1 MTYKELLNSVS
12 FDEVASFILKM
23 YPDTKEN
30 LGWYKIHFDML
41 RHLTPVYH
49 EDTNDLVCSIT
60 LENWEDGKE
69 PCLAAFPM
77 EGELWEH
84 SLTKEIILASD
95 VNASKEEIA
104 ACCLWHTSFY
114 GFVNKDVKDTF
125 KYEIELQQRES
136 FKSQSLIIQKH
147 GGVIPYVRELSTS
160 KKQEL
165 MEQAKHI
172 VRIEKEMGI
181 HMNGPKRKRLLRQ
194 SFMSYYYERM
204 TSICSFILQVIPTL
218 YDVKTT
224 LHGSPNLCVRQLCNL
239 FQSDKFC
246 SEEIMSYAD
255 CKESGVAYLQNV
267 IFQYN
272 MIPEM
277 DGIFACLTIGRHY
290 TTQEEYHLL
299 NYLAIGRCFSDF
311 IINIDSSLNN
321 QAIIRYDTYNSRKRL
336 LFLNPCHN
344 IA

>member
-1 MTYKELLNSVS
+1 MTYKELLNSVN
-12 FDEVASFILKM
+12 FDEVAPFILKM
-23 YPDTKEN
+23 YPDTKGC
-30 LGWYKIHFDML
+30 LDWYKIHFDML
-41 RHLTPVYH
+41 RHMAPVYH
-49 EDTNDLVCSIT
+49 EDANDVVCNIT

-77 EGELWEH
+77 EGDLWEH

-114 GFVNKDVKDTF
+114 GFVNKHVKDTF
-125 KYEIELQQRES
+125 ENEIELRHRES
-136 FKSQSLIIQKH
+136 FKSQALIIQKH
-147 GGVIPYVRELSTS
+147 GGVIPCFRELSTS

-165 MEQAKHI
+165 MEQAKSI
-172 VRIEKEMGI
+172 VRIETEIGI

-204 TSICSFILQVIPTL
+204 ANISSFILQIMPAF
-218 YDVKTT
+218 YDSRTM
-224 LHGSPNLCVRQLCNL
+224 LHGSPHLYVRQLCNL

-255 CKESGVAYLQNV
+255 DRESGVAYLQNV
-267 IFQYN
+267 ISQYDL
-272 MIPEM
+272 IPDM
-277 DGIFACLTIGRHY
+277 DGIFACLTVGREY

-299 NYLAIGRCFSDF
+299 NHLAKGRYFSDF
-311 IINIDSSLNN
+311 IINLDQSLNN
-321 QAIIRYDTYNSRKRL
+321 RAIIRYAAYNSSKRL